1 MLKRQKGHCSSPV
14 RDAGE
19 STSGGRCHRHQGRA
33 LGVTPASPLGHPP
46 PEPRGGRSA
55 PPGPLLRTTRERASL
70 PKASPRT
77 TATPRPVPAEGLSPE
92 GPRLPSATPLPPRP
106 SSPGGGAA
114 RDHGC
119 SLHPVAR
126 SREIAHPLLPSLLLT
141 LPLSPCRPPPAN
153 QTEQSQS
160 PSGSSQS
167 PLCLSSRPKR
177 VPLLHEGLA
186 GFCPNVSWALES

>member
-55 PPGPLLRTTRERASL
+55 LPGPLLRTTRERASL
-70 PKASPRT
+70 PKASPHT
-77 TATPRPVPAEGLSPE
+77 TATPAPCLRKGCPPRGPACPLPLLCHHVPALREEGQRTTAAAHCVQSHCLVK
-92 GPRLPSATPLPPRP
+92 SAR
-106 SSPGGGAA
+106 
-114 RDHGC
+114 
-119 SLHPVAR
+119 
-126 SREIAHPLLPSLLLT
+126 PLLPSLLLT
-141 LPLSPCRPPPAN
+141 LPLSPRRPPPAK
-153 QTEQSQS
+153 QIQQSQS
-160 PSGSSQS
+160 PSGSSQR

-186 GFCPNVSWALES
+186 GFCPTVSWALES